1 MVYDITNPE
10 AAAFVQYINMRD
22 FTIEDVEED
31 LALVGDLGPES
42 IKFVA
47 ADDSPTGNPMLLL
60 GNEVSGTTS
69 FFNIEVIAL

>member
-1 MVYDITNPE
+1 
-10 AAAFVQYINMRD
+10 MRN
-22 FTIEDVEED
+22 FTVADVEHD

-47 ADDSPTGNPMLLL
+47 AQDSPTGNPMLIL

-69 FFNIEVIAL
+69 YFNIAVVAQ